1 MSSEE
6 RANDVQTQ
14 VDVIRARVELTTAF
28 NPSSP
33 VSDPDFFKGRSHE
46 ITHVLSAVSQA
57 GQHVILF
64 GERGVGKTS
73 LASLAHEF
81 WESFARRR
89 EGVIAIRYNCEP
101 SDSFAAIWA
110 NIADMLGDEYGKRG
124 RALPEGEAWD
134 DLFAEITHEAATPHH
149 LRRLF
154 SFLED
159 LFIIVIDEFD
169 QVGDRE
175 TVQQF
180 ARLIK
185 TLSDYLAPA
194 TLILVGV
201 ADTIDDLIEEHASIA
216 RATIQVRLPRMSQ
229 AELRTII
236 ETGYDAAGVAASPR
250 VFEQMAR
257 LSQGLPHY
265 AHRIGQ
271 EAGYAAVD
279 RESLTVNSEDISR
292 AVTMAVQHAQESIGL
307 AYRQATES
315 PRKNTLFADVLLA
328 CALTRGDDLGFFAPA
343 DIRAPLE
350 RVTGKAYGFPQ
361 FVRHLRQFSTPA
373 RGEVLQETGEARR
386 KRYRFSDPLLR
397 PYVVLRGIDEG
408 VIDADVMREFDPED
422 EDNRDRGQPR
432 LL

>member
-1 MSSEE
+1 M
-6 RANDVQTQ
+6 
-14 VDVIRARVELTTAF
+14 
-28 NPSSP
+28 
-33 VSDPDFFKGRSHE
+33 SDPEFFKGRSHE
-46 ITHVLSAVSQA
+46 ITNVLSAVSQA

-81 WESFARRR
+81 WANFARRT

-110 NIADMLGDEYGKRG
+110 NIADMLSDEFAKRG
-124 RALPEGEAWD
+124 RSLPGSEAWD
-134 DLFAEITHEAATPHH
+134 ELFAEITHEAATPHH

-154 SFLED
+154 SFLD
-159 LFIIVIDEFD
+159 GLFIVVIDEFD
-169 QVGDRE
+169 QIGDE
-175 TVQQF
+175 EAVQQF
-180 ARLIK
+180 ASLIK

-201 ADTIDDLIEEHASIA
+201 ADTIDDLIGEHASIA
-216 RATIQVRLPRMSQ
+216 RATIQVRLPRMSR

-236 ETGYDAAGVAASPR
+236 ETGFDAAGVTASPGT
-250 VFEQMAR
+250 FEQMAR

-279 RESLTVNSEDISR
+279 RESLTVNSEDVSQ
-292 AVTMAVQHAQESIGL
+292 AVAMAVEHAQESIGL

-315 PRKNTLFADVLLA
+315 PRRNTLFAEVLLA
-328 CALTRGDDLGFFAPA
+328 CALTHGDDLGFFAPA
-343 DIRAPLE
+343 DIRGPLE
-350 RVTGKAYGFPQ
+350 RVAGKAYKIPQ

-373 RGEVLQETGEARR
+373 RGEVLQVTGEARR

-397 PYVVLRGIDEG
+397 PYVVLRGVHEG
-408 VIDADVMREFDPED
+408 VIDEATVSEFSPD
-422 EDNRDRGQPR
+422 DNESLDDGQPR